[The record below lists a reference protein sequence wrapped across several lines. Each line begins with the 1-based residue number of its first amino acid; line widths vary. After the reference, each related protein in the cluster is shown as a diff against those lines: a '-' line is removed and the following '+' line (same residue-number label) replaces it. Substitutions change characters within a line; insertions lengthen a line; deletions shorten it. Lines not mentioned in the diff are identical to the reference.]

1 MAYLAVNQRVSAS
14 TQNQAFCAI
23 LFLSRYVLEKEMGD
37 MRDNV
42 RAKRPFRLPVVFS
55 TAEVAKIISNIFSSM
70 KKYTMIY
77 THVAQKKLAVVES
90 PLDRL
95 GESK

>member
-1 MAYLAVNQRVSAS
+1 M
-14 TQNQAFCAI
+14 
-23 LFLSRYVLEKEMGD
+23 K
-37 MRDNV
+37 DNV

-55 TAEVAKIISNIFSSM
+55 VAEVAKIISNIFSLM

-77 THVAQKKLAVVES
+77 THVAQKKLAVLES

-95 GESK
+95 GSEQAVVGPRSSAVGRGV

>member
-1 MAYLAVNQRVSAS
+1 MSGR
-14 TQNQAFCAI
+14 
-23 LFLSRYVLEKEMGD
+23 
-37 MRDNV
+37 NV
-42 RAKRPFRLPVVFS
+42 QLRLPVVFS
-55 TAEVAKIISNIFSSM
+55 VAEAAKIISNIFSLM

-95 GESK
+95 ESLPAGGGAQGDQDLSCFRPCSRISGSGRLHGRHPPQ